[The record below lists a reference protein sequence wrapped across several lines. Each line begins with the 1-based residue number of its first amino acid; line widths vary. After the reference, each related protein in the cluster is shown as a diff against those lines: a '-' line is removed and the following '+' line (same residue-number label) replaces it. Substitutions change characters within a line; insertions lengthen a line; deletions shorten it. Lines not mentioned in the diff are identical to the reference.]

1 MVVHNIS
8 PQRREELQAQRER
21 EEQRI
26 TENIE
31 QTREFLRKSGR
42 GKILDY
48 YDTPGFMDRFVKKVD
63 QFLAG
68 LEYGMFILAVIALIV
83 FMVVGVWNS
92 ATQ

>member
-8 PQRREELQAQRER
+8 PQRRAELQAQRDR

-26 TENIE
+26 SENIE

-42 GKILDY
+42 GRILDY
-48 YDTPGFMDRFVKKVD
+48 YDTPSFMDRFVKKVD

-68 LEYGMFILAVIALIV
+68 LECGMFILAVTALIV
-83 FMVVGVWNS
+83 FVVVGAWYF
-92 ATQ
+92 AAQ